1 MKIRIYQSGK
11 GDCLR
16 ITGASGG
23 NILVDGGIGDAFD
36 AHVRADLG
44 TLAASNVPVD
54 LVYISHID
62 EDHIQGILKMLDLT
76 MEWRVYD
83 YQVSKGKSPKP
94 PKGPR
99 MPQVQEIWHNAFSV
113 LVKENAQAVE
123 DLLAQSSKLLSL
135 STDVDVLEI
144 ASEQHELA
152 YSVAQA
158 IQVSRRIA
166 ADQLAIPINSQFDG
180 SLILV
185 RTPAGAEAQV
195 GKMKLTV
202 IGPFSDDVETLKS
215 EWNTWLKD
223 NQERLAKLKAKA
235 ASDAAAI
242 GNAGGGVPAVLD
254 ISLKQLG
261 NREAVTAPNLASVML
276 LLEEKGKRVLLTGDG
291 HADDI
296 ISGLE
301 FQGKFDGQDKIH
313 VDVLKVQ
320 HHGSEH
326 NIHEK
331 FVRRVSADHYIFC
344 GNGMH
349 ENPDLEALAMLL
361 DTNKDERP
369 NQKYTLWF
377 NCASTQAPAGSPKE
391 HMKAVEKLVAK
402 YVSASGG
409 KIAAKFLSASS
420 FDLDL

>member
-23 NILVDGGIGDAFD
+23 NILVDGGVGEAFD
-36 AHVRADLG
+36 AHVRSDLG
-44 TLAASNVPVD
+44 ALAASNVPLD

-62 EDHIQGILKMLDLT
+62 DDHIAGVLRLLDLT
-76 MEWRVYD
+76 MQWRVYD
-83 YQVSKGKSPKP
+83 YQVSKGKNPKVP
-94 PKGPR
+94 IGPR
-99 MPQVQEIWHNAFSV
+99 MPKVHEIWHNAFSM
-113 LVKENAQAVE
+113 LYEENAQAVE
-123 DLLAQSSKLLSL
+123 DLLAQSSSLLSL
-135 STDVDVLEI
+135 STDADVLGI

-152 YSVAQA
+152 YSIEQA
-158 IQVSRRIA
+158 IRVSRRIA
-166 ADQLAIPINSQFDG
+166 TDQLAIPLNSQFDG

-185 RTPAGAEAQV
+185 RTPPGTEAQV

-202 IGPFSDDVETLKS
+202 IGPFAADVEILKH
-215 EWNTWLKD
+215 EWNTWLEEHSK
-223 NQERLAKLKAKA
+223 RLAELKTKV

-242 GNAGGGVPAVLD
+242 GNTAGGVPAVLD

-261 NREAVTAPNLASVML
+261 NRKMVTPPNLASLML

-296 ISGLE
+296 LAGLE
-301 FQGKFDGQDKIH
+301 FQGKLDGKNKIH

-326 NIHEK
+326 NIHEQ
-331 FVRRVSADHYIFC
+331 FVRQVSADNYVFC

-349 ENPDLEALAMLL
+349 ENPDLDGLTMLL

-369 NQKYTLWF
+369 NQKYKLWF
-377 NCASTQAPAGSPKE
+377 NCSSVQAPTGSPRE

-409 KIAAKFLSASS
+409 KISAEFLSASN
-420 FDLDL
+420 FDLSL